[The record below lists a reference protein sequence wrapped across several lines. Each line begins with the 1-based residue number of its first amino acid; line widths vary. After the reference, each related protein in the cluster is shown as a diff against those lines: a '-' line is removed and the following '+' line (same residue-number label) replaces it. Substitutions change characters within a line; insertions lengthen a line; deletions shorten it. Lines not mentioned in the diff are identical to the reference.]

1 MRSINFFAVL
11 FSGLFACSLVAVAE
25 EQPVNTNSPGWTS
38 HSPREEIR
46 PEFDSTPDG
55 TLTIRADDREGLVGI
70 WRATFPVK
78 GGTWYRFTA
87 EQLTESVQ
95 HPRRTAVVRLLWQD
109 EAGNK
114 AVRDEP
120 TFASYRPGT
129 NPRAEP
135 EFVPPGKVLP
145 NGWEQLDTVYRA
157 PSSATQVLVEL
168 NYRWEPNGAT
178 TWRNVQL
185 NPTDAPKPRKVKLAT
200 IHHKPIGGDSNLA
213 KCEQFAP
220 MIADAAEQNVD
231 LIVLP
236 ECLTYYGRKLTYADC
251 AQAIPG
257 PSTNYFAKLAK
268 QHDMYIV
275 VGLLER
281 DAHLIYNTAAL
292 VGPEG
297 FVGKYRKV
305 TLPRGEIEGGITP
318 GKEYPVFDTRFGKV
332 GMMICYDGFFPEVA
346 RELSNNGAE
355 VIAWP
360 VWGCNPMLGAAR
372 ACENH
377 VYVISSTYTDITS
390 DWMISAVYGHDGKP
404 LAQAKEWG
412 TIAVQEVDLNKP
424 MYWHSLGDFRAQID
438 RHRPI
443 VSGEK

>member
-1 MRSINFFAVL
+1 MRLINCLAFVSIL
-11 FSGLFACSLVAVAE
+11 SLCQTRLVSAE
-25 EQPVNTNSPGWTS
+25 EQAVNTNSPGWTS
-38 HSPREEIR
+38 HSPRDEIR
-46 PEFDSTPDG
+46 PKFESTREG

-95 HPRRTAVVRLLWQD
+95 YPRRTAVVRLVWQD

-135 EFVPPGKVLP
+135 EFVPPGKMLP
-145 NGWEQLDTVYRA
+145 HGWEQLDTVYHA
-157 PSSATQVLVEL
+157 PSSATQVLIEL
-168 NYRWEPNGAT
+168 NYRWEPNGAA

-185 NPTDAPKPRKVKLAT
+185 IPTDAPKPRKVKLAT

-220 MIADAAEQNVD
+220 MIAEAAEQNVD

-251 AQAIPG
+251 AEAIPG
-257 PSTNYFAKLAK
+257 PSTNYFTKLAK

-275 VGLLER
+275 AGLLER
-281 DAHLIYNTAAL
+281 DGHLIYNTAAL

-377 VYVISSTYTDITS
+377 IYVISSTYTDITS

-404 LAQAKEWG
+404 LAQAKDWG
-412 TIAVQEVDLNKP
+412 TIAIQEVDLNKP
-424 MYWHSLGDFRAQID
+424 LYWHSLGDFQAQID
-438 RHRPI
+438 RHRP
-443 VSGEK
+443 VVPGE

>member
-11 FSGLFACSLVAVAE
+11 FSGLFGCSLVAMAE
-25 EQPVNTNSPGWTS
+25 EQPVNTSSPGWTS
-38 HSPREEIR
+38 HSPRDEIR
-46 PEFDSTPDG
+46 PKFESTREG

-109 EAGNK
+109 EDCNK

-120 TFASYRPGT
+120 TYASYRPGT

-135 EFVPPGKVLP
+135 EFVPPGKILP

-168 NYRWEPNGAT
+168 NYRWEPNGAA

-220 MIADAAEQNVD
+220 MIAEAAEQKVD
-231 LIVLP
+231 LVVLP

-251 AQAIPG
+251 AEAIPG

-275 VGLLER
+275 AGLLER
-281 DAHLIYNTAAL
+281 DGHLIYNTAAL